1 MSSIHRSCVYI
12 YLHIQTHALVR
23 HGRLIPHARS
33 PCYRSQ
39 NEVGMVVS
47 NKLGW
52 LLVALRDSLAAEFA
66 LVEQY
71 EQALSE
77 KIIKAGP
84 EVR

>member
-1 MSSIHRSCVYI
+1 
-12 YLHIQTHALVR
+12 
-23 HGRLIPHARS
+23 
-33 PCYRSQ
+33 
-39 NEVGMVVS
+39 MVVS

-52 LLVALRDSLAAEFA
+52 LLVVLRDSLAAEFA

-77 KIIKAGP
+77 KIIKAGA